1 MRLWIACFSL
11 LLPTLG
17 LACEYDRHT
26 CEQDI
31 VKLLSYRSEAIQG
44 AFGDL
49 SVAQPAQL
57 QVKFVGTK
65 DSQYPALRRSMRY
78 DAQRKVLL
86 VPLSM
91 TSMTLPNPLRMAAYY
106 WPFYAKDAA
115 RDAFPIIEAIDDA
128 LWTIFLEEAAH
139 SSGQVWPNANC
150 NSADPTRR
158 LPCRMLLSAA
168 ARFVKIRADVLFNE
182 NRIDRIWPDDFASFE
197 QRNYRYD
204 HPAYADVERFGG
216 ILLMRPL
223 IGEFGVPR
231 VLAYVARTPLV
242 VEDNSL
248 RTSALR
254 YQEQARNE
262 LRMRSEPAEH
272 SGRPPITVAAFQSS
286 PPRVHDELRDRAIH
300 PLDDAAPHLAGREY

>member
-1 MRLWIACFSL
+1 SYELREEWKDSLLTAALCLVWTSHGCTCMRICSMHCMRSSRTHVSRLARAARELPHSSSIQTRSMCVRFDLPRSDHGNDPWTSQCAQERSMRLWIACFSL

-128 LWTIFLEEAAH
+128 LWTIFLE
-139 SSGQVWPNANC
+139 
-150 NSADPTRR
+150 
-158 LPCRMLLSAA
+158 
-168 ARFVKIRADVLFNE
+168 
-182 NRIDRIWPDDFASFE
+182 
-197 QRNYRYD
+197 
-204 HPAYADVERFGG
+204 
-216 ILLMRPL
+216 
-223 IGEFGVPR
+223 
-231 VLAYVARTPLV
+231 
-242 VEDNSL
+242 
-248 RTSALR
+248 
-254 YQEQARNE
+254 
-262 LRMRSEPAEH
+262 
-272 SGRPPITVAAFQSS
+272 
-286 PPRVHDELRDRAIH
+286 
-300 PLDDAAPHLAGREY
+300 